1 MNPNSHGQHYSK
13 RLECLLHSP
22 SWIEKEIIKT
32 PAYPARLVTSSR
44 PPLHRLRRVS
54 ITCATDLRLTLLF
67 SYHSC
72 FYCNR
77 KTNFWARPLCAF
89 WIMRTRRVENLSGWA
104 FLFLLSLMIAGVLE
118 FLGSFVLGC
127 ITERAGDGKGWTNW
141 VVQMGLDWFI
151 CVFRLEDFES
161 NWL

>member
-77 KTNFWARPLCAF
+77 KTNFWAWPLCAF
-89 WIMRTRRVENLSGWA
+89 WIKRTRRVEKLLGSA
-104 FLFLLSLMIAGVLE
+104 LLFLFLFLLSLMIAGVLE
-118 FLGSFVLGC
+118 VSWVFCFWDALLSEQGMG
-127 ITERAGDGKGWTNW
+127 RDGQIGGANGI
-141 VVQMGLDWFI
+141 GL
-151 CVFRLEDFES
+151 VYMRLPIGRF
-161 NWL
+161 